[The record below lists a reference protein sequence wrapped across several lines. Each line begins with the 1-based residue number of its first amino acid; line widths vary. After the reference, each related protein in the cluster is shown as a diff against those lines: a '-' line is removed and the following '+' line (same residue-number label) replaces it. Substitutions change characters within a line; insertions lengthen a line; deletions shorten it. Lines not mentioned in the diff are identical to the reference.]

1 MEEPQP
7 GRNFGFL
14 VHDVARLMRVA
25 YDRRAKE
32 LGLTRSQWWV
42 LTNLFR
48 KQGSTQSELADILE
62 IEKPSLGRLLDRL
75 EAKGWVERRADP
87 ADRRAKRIHLTG
99 EVQPLMRELRALAA
113 DLRTDALDGIDEPAR
128 RRFVDL
134 LLVIKAN
141 LLRMNGNGN
150 GSRAGPDERRGRAPA
165 RAPMT
170 DQTPP
175 APEAVSRRRRSLRT
189 LLLGVVPGIA
199 AAVGL
204 YWYATSG
211 RYVSTEN
218 AYVKSDIVAISPDVA
233 GHVISVEVAE
243 NQLVRKGDLLF
254 RIDPE
259 PFRIALDLAEAK
271 VLAVRHDVEASRA
284 EFHEIEAEID
294 EAKARVDFSAQQ
306 AKRQRELQGRGH
318 AAQASLDQAEMEFA
332 TAKQRVA
339 GLGEKLRTVLAK
351 LGGDPASAVEL
362 HPDFRASEAERDMAA
377 LHLDE
382 TEVRAPVDG
391 IVSRMR
397 LQPGEWVEEGEP
409 AFSIIDPAST
419 WIEANLKETQLE
431 NLRVGQ
437 QVEIEVDAY
446 PHDRWLGEVAS
457 ISPAT
462 GAEFALIPPQNAT
475 GNWVKVVQRLPIRI
489 AVHPRDGQPP
499 LRAGMTVTAT
509 IDTEREP
516 QLAKLAKDAVAAVR
530 SK

>member
-1 MEEPQP
+1 
-7 GRNFGFL
+7 
-14 VHDVARLMRVA
+14 
-25 YDRRAKE
+25 
-32 LGLTRSQWWV
+32 
-42 LTNLFR
+42 
-48 KQGSTQSELADILE
+48 
-62 IEKPSLGRLLDRL
+62 
-75 EAKGWVERRADP
+75 
-87 ADRRAKRIHLTG
+87 
-99 EVQPLMRELRALAA
+99 
-113 DLRTDALDGIDEPAR
+113 
-128 RRFVDL
+128 
-134 LLVIKAN
+134 
-141 LLRMNGNGN
+141 
-150 GSRAGPDERRGRAPA
+150 
-165 RAPMT
+165 MT
-170 DQTPP
+170 DQAPP
-175 APEAVSRRRRSLRT
+175 GPEARPEPASASRRRRSLRT
-189 LLLGVVPGIA
+189 VLLGVVPALAGAI
-199 AAVGL
+199 GL

-218 AYVKSDIVAISPDVA
+218 AYVKSDIVAISPDVD
-233 GHVISVEVAE
+233 GRVVDVEIAE
-243 NQLVRKGDLLF
+243 NQLVKKGDLLF

-294 EAKARVDFSAQQ
+294 EAKARVDFSEQQ
-306 AKRQRELQGRGH
+306 VKRQRELQGRGN
-318 AAQASLDQAEMEFA
+318 AAQASLDEAEMEFA
-332 TAKQRVA
+332 TAKQRVT

-362 HPDFRASEAERDMAA
+362 HPDFRAAEADRDMAA
-377 LHLDE
+377 RDLSK
-382 TEVRAPVDG
+382 TEVHAPVDG

-397 LQPGEWVEEGEP
+397 LQPGEWAKEGEP

-431 NLRVGQ
+431 NVRVGQ
-437 QVEIEVDAY
+437 KVEVEVDAY
-446 PHDRWLGEVAS
+446 PNTSWAGEVAS

-475 GNWVKVVQRLPIRI
+475 GNWVKVVQRLPVRI

-530 SK
+530 GEK